1 MANEW
6 ENESHVTCF
15 NAHKVW
21 NGDSNPFKDALRSG
35 QEKRNADLEVC
46 QQRKENLLNEMLK
59 KFTDICSDD
68 IEAAAAAGQ
77 RSVKISI
84 PRDRKGGPSRFGS
97 ILRTVPPNSGKRWT
111 IASTYSTPWEWNHI
125 YLTEFKEG
133 STVLKVTAGDFWS
146 LLNRTLV
153 HAGMELFA
161 GFGNNNTPNGRY
173 YVIEIKWRNHG
184 HA

>member
-1 MANEW
+1 MDCLVEMGD
-6 ENESHVTCF
+6 
-15 NAHKVW
+15 

-35 QEKRNADLEVC
+35 QEKRNADLEIC
-46 QQRKENLLNEMLK
+46 QQRKENRLNEMLK

-68 IEAAAAAGQ
+68 IEAAVAAGQ

-84 PRDRKGGPSRFGS
+84 PRDPSKVERSRFGS
-97 ILRTVPPNSGKRWT
+97 ILRAVPPIENPANRNAMYKFKPAG
-111 IASTYSTPWEWNHI
+111 APWEWNHV
-125 YLTEFKEG
+125 LTEFKEG

-161 GFGNNNTPNGRY
+161 GFDMNATSNGRY
-173 YVIEIKWRNHG
+173 YVIEIKWGKHG